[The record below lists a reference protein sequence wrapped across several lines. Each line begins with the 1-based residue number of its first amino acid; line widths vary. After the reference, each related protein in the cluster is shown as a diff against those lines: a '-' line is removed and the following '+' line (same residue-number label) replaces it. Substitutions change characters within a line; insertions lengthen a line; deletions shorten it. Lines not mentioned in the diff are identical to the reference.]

1 VTEIAPFRALR
12 YDESVAGPLADLVAP
27 PYDVIDDDDLYTLWH
42 TNERNIVHLTRP
54 DSPELAASELAT
66 WRDEGVLR
74 EEEPALWWLS
84 QEFAGPDGVERV
96 RDGIFG
102 SIEVTP
108 YSEGK
113 VLRHEE
119 THSKA
124 KEDRLNLLRATRTQL
139 EPIFLIYD
147 AEAPFE
153 APGREPDFSVTSG
166 GSRSSLWRLD
176 SGAVD
181 IDVPFLIADG
191 HHRYETAVN
200 YREEEPSATHTL
212 AVLVSSRSPGLQL
225 YPTHRV
231 AQAVETSPFGF
242 MTSTWDTD
250 SLAMYRT
257 GNFFRL
263 ESEDELDTREIE
275 QYGLED
281 VEYTADAQQ
290 AVEAVDSDL
299 AQIAFLVRAPSI
311 EQVFAYANRGETMPP
326 KSTFFYP
333 KLTSGL
339 FLLPVQP

>member
-1 VTEIAPFRALR
+1 MTEITPFRGLR
-12 YDESVAGPLADLVAP
+12 YDESIAGPLADLVAP
-27 PYDVIDDDDLYTLWH
+27 PYDVIDEDDLYTLWH
-42 TNERNIVHLTRP
+42 TNEHNIVHLTRP
-54 DSPELAASELAT
+54 DSPEAASEELAR
-66 WRDEGVLR
+66 WREEGVLR

-84 QEFAGPDGVERV
+84 PGVRGAGRRRAGAR
-96 RDGIFG
+96 RDLRLDRGDA
-102 SIEVTP
+102 
-108 YSEGK
+108 
-113 VLRHEE
+113 VLRGQG
-119 THSKA
+119 A
-124 KEDRLNLLRATRTQL
+124 PARGD
-139 EPIFLIYD
+139 
-147 AEAPFE
+147 PFE
-153 APGREPDFSVTSG
+153 GQGRPSEPASRDADAARADLPDLRRGRARSSRRAGEPDFAVTSG
-166 GSRSSLWRLD
+166 GSRSALWRLD
-176 SGAVD
+176 SGAVE

-191 HHRYETAVN
+191 HHRYETAVD

-231 AQAVETSPFGF
+231 AQGVETSPFGF

-263 ESEDELDTREIE
+263 DSEDELDTREIE

-281 VEYTADAQQ
+281 VEYTPDAQQ
-290 AVEAVDSDL
+290 AVEAVDGAM
-299 AQIAFLVRAPSI
+299 AQIAFLVRPPSI

-339 FLLPVQP
+339 FLLPV

>member
-12 YDESVAGPLADLVAP
+12 YDESVAGPLPDLVAP

-42 TNERNIVHLTRP
+42 SSEHNIVHLTRP
-54 DSPELAASELAT
+54 DSAEVAAAELAR
-66 WRDEGVLR
+66 WREEGVLR
-74 EEEPALWWLS
+74 EEEPALWWIS
-84 QEFAGPDGVERV
+84 QEFAGPDGVEWV
-96 RDGIFG
+96 REGIVG

-108 YSEGK
+108 YSDGR

-119 THSKA
+119 THAKA
-124 KEDRLNLLRATRTQL
+124 REDRLKLLRATRTQL

-147 AEAPFE
+147 AEAPLQ
-153 APGREPDFSVTSG
+153 APGGEPDIDVSSG

-191 HHRYETAVN
+191 HHRYETAVA

-212 AVLVSSRSPGLQL
+212 AVLVSSRSSGLQI

-231 AQAVETSPFGF
+231 AQAVATSPFGF

-257 GNFFRL
+257 GNFYRL

-281 VEYTADAQQ
+281 VEYTPDAQQ
-290 AVEAVDSDL
+290 AVEAVDAEI
-299 AQIAFLVRAPSI
+299 AQLAFLVRAPSV
-311 EQVFAYANRGETMPP
+311 EQVFGYAGRGETMPP

-339 FLLPVQP
+339 LLLPV